1 MYTQKKDIRM
11 EVNFGSTYR
20 IPITERGI
28 GKAQKNR
35 LRGFIQNEGGL
46 APASSGGAC
55 RISVPAEKDASIE
68 QGLKQIGYRIWQKFS
83 AHDVSTRAVGD
94 TTELDI
100 YIKNALAKD
109 DYQIVGANKPKK
121 RVF

>member
-1 MYTQKKDIRM
+1 M
-11 EVNFGSTYR
+11 EINFGSTYR

-28 GKAQKNR
+28 SKSQKFR
-35 LRGFIQNEGGL
+35 LRGFIINEGGL
-46 APASSGGAC
+46 APASSMGAC

-68 QGLKQIGYRIWQKFS
+68 QGLRQIGYRIWQKFS
-83 AHDVSTRAVGD
+83 AHNLSTTPVGKD
-94 TTELDI
+94 TTVLDI

-109 DYQIVGANKPKK
+109 EYQIVGANKPKK

>member
-1 MYTQKKDIRM
+1 M

-35 LRGFIQNEGGL
+35 LRGFIISQGGL

-55 RISVPAEKDASIE
+55 RISVPLEKDASIE
-68 QGLKQIGYRIWQKFS
+68 QGLRQIGYRIWQKFE
-83 AHDVSTRAVGD
+83 AHSIPNRQVGD
-94 TTELDI
+94 TNEIDI
-100 YIKNALAKD
+100 YIKDALARY
-109 DYQIVGANKPKK
+109 DYDIVGANKPKK